1 MRSITRKG
9 KTHSFRFNQNRNI
22 EKNHIVYTYEY
33 HELRA
38 NQAKEEF
45 ERHGIDLKEE
55 DKERTLLSY
64 FIKKSSLDQEALDL
78 LD

>member
-1 MRSITRKG
+1 M
-9 KTHSFRFNQNRNI
+9 FI

-45 ERHGIDLKEE
+45 ERHGIDLKED
-55 DKERTLLSY
+55 DKERIGGIHTEVSQSCE
-64 FIKKSSLDQEALDL
+64 KD
-78 LD
+78 